1 MFLGVREDVHEDLAA
16 HVIAH
21 RLAVRN
27 AFLYGGV
34 RGLLELQ
41 VALEHLGGVFAEQ
54 QLVQVLEVRQAV
66 KHQDAVDQAVGVL
79 HFADRFLVL
88 DITELLQAPV
98 PIHAGVE
105 EILVDRGQ
113 LVLELGVQ
121 MLDDFLVTFHRGL
134 LS

>member
-1 MFLGVREDVHEDLAA
+1 M
-16 HVIAH
+16 
-21 RLAVRN
+21 
-27 AFLYGGV
+27 
-34 RGLLELQ
+34 
-41 VALEHLGGVFAEQ
+41 
-54 QLVQVLEVRQAV
+54 QVLEVRQAV
-66 KHQDAVDQAVGVL
+66 EHQDAVDQAVGVL

-121 MLDDFLVTFHRGL
+121 MLDDLLVTFHWRL
-134 LS
+134 LLHRARAKTRSGAIGAACSR